1 MSTSSTPSKVD
12 AAFPRSAGKMA
23 ETMPTAAPL
32 SPTALDLIHLG
43 PEVVL
48 SFWGLL
54 VLVVDFAGLRHLASD
69 RRAKTLGT
77 VTLVGV
83 LLALVAAFLPEFVAK
98 AEGAPREP
106 SLFLGT
112 IAGGPLVER
121 LNAVTLILLGLV
133 VAVSASWAFTENW
146 GEYYALTLW
155 GGVGMMLLMA
165 SEELLTLFLSLE
177 MMTICFYL
185 LAAFEKGRPRSPEAG
200 LKYFVYGSVS
210 SALFL
215 FGLSLLYGLTGTTRL
230 AGIGVALSGQ
240 GGATVGLG
248 GNLAG
253 ATAVLLVLVGFGFKI
268 AAAPFHQWA
277 PDVYEG
283 APAPVSAW
291 IASGSKLA
299 SVAALMKVLIQALG
313 PYANGPDGLT
323 GPGYVGIVAV
333 LAAVSMTY
341 GNFAAL
347 AQKNLK
353 RMLAYSS
360 IAHAGYLLVGV
371 LAAAVSVDPAA
382 SSGSVLFYLAVYAFT
397 TLGAFA
403 VASWLIR
410 DGGSD
415 DIDDLDGLGSRSPAL
430 AACIVLL
437 MLSLIGL
444 PPLAGFFGKLFM
456 FMEALNAAPRY
467 RLTFLWLVILGL
479 FNSVISAFYYAR
491 VLRALFLRPARA
503 QANRSPAPSPIAATI
518 IFATIVA
525 IGCGVYAHPL
535 AQDAVAVARSR
546 LFVTGGKMPL
556 DNVQGKVGRPLP
568 PEPTPPSRLVE
579 KIQAD

>member
-1 MSTSSTPSKVD
+1 
-12 AAFPRSAGKMA
+12 
-23 ETMPTAAPL
+23 MPIAVPL
-32 SPTALDLIHLG
+32 SPVARDLIHIG

-48 SFWGLL
+48 GFWGLL
-54 VLVVDFAGLRHLASD
+54 VLIVDFAVLRHVGSD
-69 RRAKTLGT
+69 RRGKALGT
-77 VTLVGV
+77 ISLVGI
-83 LLALVAAFLPEFVAK
+83 LLALVAAFLPEMTAK
-98 AEGAPREP
+98 VEGAALEP
-106 SLFLGT
+106 TLFLGT

-121 LNAVTLILLGLV
+121 LNAIALVLLGLV

-146 GEYYALTLW
+146 GEYFALMLW
-155 GGVGMMLLMA
+155 SGVGMMLLMA

-177 MMTICFYL
+177 MMTICLYL
-185 LAAFEKGRPRSPEAG
+185 LAGFEKGRPRSPEAG

-230 AGIGVALSGQ
+230 AGIGAALAGR
-240 GGATVGLG
+240 GGLAVGLG

-253 ATAVLLVLVGFGFKI
+253 AMAVLLVLVGFGFKI

-291 IASGSKLA
+291 IASGSKPA
-299 SVAALMKVLIQALG
+299 SLVALMKVLILALG
-313 PYANGPDGLT
+313 PYAAGPDELT
-323 GPGYVGIVAV
+323 GPGYVGLVAL
-333 LAAVSMTY
+333 LAAGSMTY

-347 AQKNLK
+347 AQRNLK

-371 LAAAVSVDPAA
+371 LAAVVSVDPAA
-382 SSGSVLFYLAVYAFT
+382 SSGSVLFYLAVYAFS

-403 VASWLIR
+403 VATWLSV

-415 DIDDLDGLGSRSPAL
+415 NIDDLDGLGSRSPIL
-430 AACIVLL
+430 AACVVLL

-467 RLTFLWLVILGL
+467 RLTFLWLVMLGL

-491 VLRALFLRPARA
+491 VLRALFLRPTRA
-503 QANRSPAPSPIAATI
+503 GSEANRSPASFPVAATI
-518 IFATIVA
+518 VLATVVA
-525 IGCGVYAHPL
+525 VGCGVYAHPL
-535 AQDAVAVARSR
+535 AQDAVAAARSR
-546 LFVTGGKMPL
+546 LFVTGGKVVL
-556 DNVQGKVGRPLP
+556 DVLPGATARNGGPLP
-568 PEPTPPSRLVE
+568 PTIPARR
-579 KIQAD
+579 

>member
-1 MSTSSTPSKVD
+1 
-12 AAFPRSAGKMA
+12 
-23 ETMPTAAPL
+23 MPTAAEVPL

-69 RRAKTLGT
+69 RRAKALGT
-77 VTLVGV
+77 ITLVGV

-98 AEGAPREP
+98 AEEATREP

-121 LNAVTLILLGLV
+121 LNAVTLVLLSLV

-146 GEYYALTLW
+146 GEYYALMLW
-155 GGVGMMLLMA
+155 SSVGMMLLMA

-185 LAAFEKGRPRSPEAG
+185 LSAFEKGRPRSPEAG

-230 AGIGVALSGQ
+230 AGIGVALAGQ
-240 GGATVGLG
+240 GGVSVGLG

-253 ATAVLLVLVGFGFKI
+253 AMAVLLVLVGFGFKI

-299 SVAALMKVLIQALG
+299 SVVALMKVLIQALG

-371 LAAAVSVDPAA
+371 LAAAVSVDPAT

-397 TLGAFA
+397 TSGAFA
-403 VASWLIR
+403 VANWLIR

-430 AACIVLL
+430 SACIVLL

-491 VLRALFLRPARA
+491 VLRALFFRPARA
-503 QANRSPAPSPIAATI
+503 QANRSPAPSPIVATI
-518 IFATIVA
+518 VVATIVA
-525 IGCGVYAHPL
+525 VGCGVYAHPL
-535 AQDAVAVARSR
+535 ARDAVAVAHSR
-546 LFVTGGKMPL
+546 MFVTGGVVRGDAAPG
-556 DNVQGKVGRPLP
+556 VATRSRPL
-568 PEPTPPSRLVE
+568 TTTV
-579 KIQAD
+579 QAGR